1 MAVESCV
8 GLERTFPRKRSG
20 RHIEAHPQDFGNAFL
35 CCCWGRRFLR
45 IRGLV

>member
-8 GLERTFPRKRSG
+8 GLERTFPLKRSG
-20 RHIEAHPQDFGNAFL
+20 QQIEAHPQDCGNAFL
-35 CCCWGRRFLR
+35 CCCQGRSFLR